1 MQSVENACCIIS
13 VHSLDTGKRLSCS
26 GTIISRT
33 GIVLCSGVLF
43 RFLEKENWFSSN
55 KSFILP
61 GSSSRNLDIRVRY
74 HEPNVGMNEC
84 SALSCV
90 RERPVSSHNAE
101 LLILVNCP
109 EFRSAF
115 RSVFRETDKWSL
127 IESEDSEVRNF
138 DVLSWFA
145 VLTVPYWNRSNT
157 IPHVRSG
164 SLKKGCTVI
173 ACGSPFGSQCPD
185 LFMSTLSK
193 GIVSNLY
200 GEDNVVILTDARCL
214 PGTEG
219 GGVFVE
225 DGRHVYLVGLIV
237 APLCWKSSDWI
248 GLTLVCSL
256 HAILRNIQQSAMVNQ
271 AIQQCVGNISNNEH
285 QLGLLS
291 SESLVKNPTVAL
303 VQSGQ
308 FWGSGIL
315 YKHRLILTCRHVVD
329 GKSVVK
335 VKFYVDGRF
344 HTMMGDVVFSTEASS
359 PYDIAVVQLKTDP
372 PYEFVPQFASFFQPG
387 EDVIA
392 IAYGVFGGICGPSM
406 TSGILSRVV
415 THKSRP
421 VMLQTTC
428 AVQAG
433 ASGGAV
439 VRADTGELLGLVS
452 SNTRDFTAEV
462 TYPHLNFSIPV
473 TVLEPLLKGFAVTGD
488 AEVFEDL
495 NRIDKGVRT
504 IWRLQNTQSK
514 L

>member
-1 MQSVENACCIIS
+1 MQSVEKSCCIIS

-26 GTIISRT
+26 GTVISRT
-33 GIVLCSGVLF
+33 GIVVCSGVLF
-43 RFLEKENWFSSN
+43 RSLEKENSFSSN

-61 GSSSRNLDIRVRY
+61 GSSRRNLDIRVEY

-84 SALSCV
+84 SAEACV

-101 LLILVNCP
+101 LLMIVNCP

-115 RSVFRETDKWSL
+115 RNLFRETEKWSL
-127 IESEDSEVRNF
+127 IDSEDSEARNF

-145 VLTVPYWNRSNT
+145 VLTVPHWNGSNI
-157 IPHVRSG
+157 IPHVTSG

-193 GIVSNLY
+193 GIVSNLC
-200 GEDNVVILTDARCL
+200 GEDNALILTDARCL

-219 GGVFVE
+219 GGLFVKG
-225 DGRHVYLVGLIV
+225 GRHVYLVGLIV

-248 GLTLVCSL
+248 GLSLVCSL
-256 HAILRNIQQSAMVNQ
+256 HAILRNIKHSALGNQ
-271 AIQQCVGNISNNEH
+271 AIQKVVGNISSNEH
-285 QLGLLS
+285 QLGPQP

-303 VQSGQ
+303 VESGQ

-315 YKHRLILTCRHVVD
+315 YTHRLVLTCRHVVD
-329 GKSVVK
+329 GESVVK
-335 VKFYVDGRF
+335 VKFSVDGRF
-344 HTMMGDVVFSTEASS
+344 HTMMGDVVFSTKASS
-359 PYDIAVVQLKTDP
+359 PYDIAVVQLRTDP
-372 PYEFVPQFASFFQPG
+372 PYESVPQFASFFQPG
-387 EDVIA
+387 EDVIV
-392 IAYGVFGGICGPSM
+392 IGYGVFGGLCGPSVS
-406 TSGILSRVV
+406 SGILSRVL
-415 THKSRP
+415 TNKSRP

-452 SNTRDFTAEV
+452 SNTRNFTAEV

-473 TVLEPLLKGFAVTGD
+473 TVLEPLLKCFAVTGD
-488 AEVFEDL
+488 TEVFEEL
-495 NRIDKGVRT
+495 NRVDKGVRT